1 MEIIETGIPGLVEIR
16 PKVFQDNRGFFMEV
30 YNRQRY
36 RDMGIVNDFCQE
48 NLSCSSYGVIR
59 GLHYQLDPYSQ
70 AKLATCVLGRILD
83 VAVDLRKGSPTYGQW
98 RCVILDSDEHNQFLI
113 PQGFAHGL
121 AVLSEIA
128 YFSYRCDNVYHPDA
142 ERGLAYNDNSLGID
156 WMIPE
161 EKRIIS
167 SKDSLWPQL
176 KDAETNFVF

>member
-36 RDMGIVNDFCQE
+36 VDLGITNDFCQE
-48 NLSCSSYGVIR
+48 NLSCSTYGVIR

-70 AKLATCVLGRILD
+70 AKLATCVLGQVLD
-83 VAVDLRKGSPTYGQW
+83 VAVDLRNGSPTYGQW
-98 RCVILDSDEHNQFLI
+98 RGVILDSDMHNQFLI
-113 PQGFAHGL
+113 PRGFAHGL
-121 AVLSEIA
+121 AVLSEVA
-128 YFSYRCDNVYHPDA
+128 YFSYRCDNVYHPVA
-142 ERGLAYNDNSLGID
+142 ERGLAYKDNSLGID

-161 EKRIIS
+161 EKQIVS
-167 SKDSLWPQL
+167 SKDLMWPQL